1 MFERLGNLVVRYW
14 KLSLAFWLILAIC
27 ANSVMT
33 GWVNRLGI
41 FPVKIPGWHDIA
53 DDGEFA
59 FMPKE
64 MPSLVAEDLFRKA
77 FPKDRLAS
85 SVVIVIRHRSTEIN
99 DNDQAFIENVL
110 TPRLVAMVEEP
121 GSIIEKVRD
130 FNDSQV
136 GKLLNSKDGKATLVI
151 VELKNEFLDHRNKP
165 WIDRIE
171 RLVDANDGELRKEIP
186 PGLHLALSGPA
197 TVGRDML
204 EAADESAKSTE
215 SWTMI
220 LVILLLAMI
229 YRAPFPAVIPLLSV
243 YVAVQIAMASLI
255 LLTWAGQSGFTLL
268 SFFRP
273 FVGLRTHIAV
283 VTYGAGVDYC
293 LFLIARYKE
302 EYDRGASR
310 DDALRTTLHKV
321 GAALVASA
329 GTVTVGIFMMVFA
342 QFGKFQQAG
351 IGLSFSLV
359 IMLVCALTFTPALL
373 KVAGRFVFWPHMRD
387 ASLSQQAGWI
397 SGTTVFSR
405 WLEQFAVQRLW
416 EAIAHALMQRPG
428 VIWLSCVAAMIPFAL
443 VGFIFHGHLSYGLLS
458 ELPPTTMSVIGAKAV
473 QDHYAAGETGPLT
486 LLLYN
491 PNIDFTDGD
500 NFDAMETFVTGLAE
514 KRDELRLSDVRS
526 QVNPLGLNSEAVG
539 ILIRG
544 AAKRRYISEAEGFDQ
559 HVVRIDLVLKDDPFS
574 RDSMVQLQL
583 AQTKIRDLL
592 PERIREGTQLHYMGT
607 TASLLDLKAVTDRD
621 QLVIDALVL
630 FVVFLILVWLL
641 RMVSVSGYLVISVFF
656 SYFVSLGMTIF
667 IFWLI
672 DPEFAGIDW
681 KVPIFLFTILIAVG
695 EDYNIFLMSRI
706 EEDQHAHG
714 PLEGIR
720 TAMLT
725 TGSIISSCG
734 IIMAGTFFS
743 LVLAGHL
750 RGSQQLGFALA
761 FGVLLDTFVVRPIL
775 VPAWLIM
782 LNTNRF
788 GPRLSRLL
796 GGKNLPPKV

>member
-1 MFERLGNLVVRYW
+1 MFQWLGNLVVRYW

-41 FPVKIPGWHDIA
+41 FPVHIPGWHDIA

-59 FMPKE
+59 FMPKNV
-64 MPSLVAEDLFRKA
+64 PSLVAEDLFRQA

-85 SVVIVIRHRSTEIN
+85 SVVVVIRHRSTEIN
-99 DNDQAFIENVL
+99 ENDQAFIENVL

-121 GSIIEKVRD
+121 GSIVDKVRD

-165 WIDRIE
+165 TIDRIE
-171 RLVDANDGELRKEIP
+171 RLIDPENGELRKEIP

-204 EAADESAKSTE
+204 AAADKSAESTE
-215 SWTMI
+215 QWTMI
-220 LVILLLAMI
+220 LVILLLAAI
-229 YRAPFPAVIPLLSV
+229 YRAPFPAIIPLLSV
-243 YVAVQIAMASLI
+243 YVAVQIAMALLI
-255 LLTWAGQSGFTLL
+255 LLTWAGQSGFVMF

-302 EYDRGASR
+302 EYDRGASQ
-310 DDALRTTLHKV
+310 DDALRTTLEKV

-351 IGLSFSLV
+351 IGLSFSLI
-359 IMLVCALTFTPALL
+359 IMLICSLTFTPALL
-373 KVAGRFVFWPHMRD
+373 KLAGRYAFWPHMRD
-387 ASLSQQAGWI
+387 ASISQHAGWI

-405 WLEQFAVQRLW
+405 WLEQYGVQWLW
-416 EAIAHALMQRPG
+416 EAIANALMRRPG
-428 VIWLSCVAAMIPFAL
+428 WIWLGCVAAMIPFAL

-491 PNIDFTDGD
+491 PKIDFTDGD
-500 NFDAMETFVTGLAE
+500 NFEAMETFVTDLAE

-526 QVNPLGLNSEAVG
+526 QIAPLGLHSGKPN
-539 ILIRG
+539 ILLMG
-544 AAKRRYISEAEGFDQ
+544 AARRRYISEAEGFDQ
-559 HVVRIDLVLKDDPFS
+559 HVIRIDLVLKDDPFS
-574 RDSMVQLQL
+574 RDSMVQLRL
-583 AQTKIRDLL
+583 AQSKIQELL
-592 PERIREGTQLHYMGT
+592 PARIREGTQLHYMGT

-667 IFWLI
+667 VFWLI
-672 DPEFAGIDW
+672 DPEFSGIDW

-720 TAMLT
+720 TALLT

-796 GGKNLPPKV
+796 GGKNLPK